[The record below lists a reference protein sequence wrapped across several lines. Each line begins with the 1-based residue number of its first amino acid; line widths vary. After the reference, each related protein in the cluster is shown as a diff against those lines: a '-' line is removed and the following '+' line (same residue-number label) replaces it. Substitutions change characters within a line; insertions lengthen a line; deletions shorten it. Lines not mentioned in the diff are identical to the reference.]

1 MNGNKS
7 VDVEEKILAS
17 HAANKAE
24 AFMGLYDLY
33 FNRVYNYIRYRCYDP
48 QVTDDLTAQSFLKA
62 LSRIS
67 TYNPEKAPFGAWLF
81 AIVRNLV
88 SDYYRHE
95 KKYNLV
101 DIEDV
106 EYIVQPFESRGLEES
121 AEQREEKMKMLQA
134 LDKLPTR
141 QRDLIA
147 LKFGSEMTNRDI
159 ARVTGLTEQNVGVL
173 VHRGIKTLRKHLQ
186 EGEIV

>member
-1 MNGNKS
+1 MNGVKS
-7 VDVEEKILAS
+7 LNVEEKVLAS
-17 HAANKAE
+17 NAGHQAE
-24 AFMGLYDLY
+24 SFMALYDLY
-33 FNRVYNYIRYRCYDP
+33 FNRVYNYVRYRCYDP
-48 QVTDDLTAQSFLKA
+48 QVADDITAQSFLKA

-67 TYNPEKAPFGAWLF
+67 TYNADKAPFGAWLF

-101 DIEDV
+101 DIEDA
-106 EYIVQPFESRGLEES
+106 EFIVQPYENRDLEES
-121 AEQREEKMKMLQA
+121 AEQREEKIKMLQA
-134 LDKLPTR
+134 LDKLPSR

-159 ARVTGLTEQNVGVL
+159 ARLTGLTEQNVGVL

-186 EGEIV
+186 EGEKV

>member
-1 MNGNKS
+1 MNGN
-7 VDVEEKILAS
+7 VWLNVEEKILAAN
-17 HAANKAE
+17 AAQEAE
-24 AFMGLYDLY
+24 SFMALYDRY
-33 FNRVYNYIRYRCYDP
+33 FNRVYNYVRYRCYDP
-48 QVTDDLTAQSFLKA
+48 QVADDITAQSFLKA

-67 TYNPEKAPFGAWLF
+67 TYNPDKAPFGAWLF

-106 EYIVQPFESRGLEES
+106 EYIVQPQENRGIEES

-147 LKFGSEMTNRDI
+147 LKFGSEMTNREI
-159 ARVTGLTEQNVGVL
+159 AQLAGLTEQNVGVL
-173 VHRGIKTLRKHLQ
+173 VHRGIKTLRKHLE
-186 EGEIV
+186 EGEK

>member
-1 MNGNKS
+1 MNGVKNLN
-7 VDVEEKILAS
+7 VEEKVLAS
-17 HAANKAE
+17 NAGHQAE
-24 AFMGLYDLY
+24 SFMALYDLY
-33 FNRVYNYIRYRCYDP
+33 FNRVYNYVRYRCYDP
-48 QVTDDLTAQSFLKA
+48 QVADDLTAQSFLKA

-67 TYNPEKAPFGAWLF
+67 TYNADKAPFGAWLF

-101 DIEDV
+101 DIEDA
-106 EYIVQPFESRGLEES
+106 EFIVQPCENRDLEES
-121 AEQREEKMKMLQA
+121 AEQREEKIKMLQA
-134 LDKLPTR
+134 LDKLPSR

-159 ARVTGLTEQNVGVL
+159 ARLTGLTEQNVGVL

-186 EGEIV
+186 EGEKV